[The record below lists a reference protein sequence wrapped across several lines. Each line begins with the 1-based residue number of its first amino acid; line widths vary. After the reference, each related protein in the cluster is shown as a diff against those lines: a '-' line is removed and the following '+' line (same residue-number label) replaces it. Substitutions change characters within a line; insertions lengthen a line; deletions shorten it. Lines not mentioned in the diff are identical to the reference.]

1 VSRVWTDHFSGVQ
14 RKDSAHQSW
23 RSYTSPSHCP
33 SRSNLFIRA
42 ANSYRSIPV
51 TAGRW
56 RERDQR
62 QNSRRE
68 QTRASDCWERDSEAR
83 LRNSQDQTVR
93 ATIVGSKS
101 GRPMQMCDRTS
112 QNHRGYYH
120 AMMCSGD
127 LPQFYMMNISIQ
139 IRVKS
144 LQRMEMMGTPIASCS
159 FRQRAG
165 RLDQRSNTNQAR
177 VRHLNTTE
185 RRLDARYVEDMS
197 W

>member
-1 VSRVWTDHFSGVQ
+1 
-14 RKDSAHQSW
+14 
-23 RSYTSPSHCP
+23 
-33 SRSNLFIRA
+33 
-42 ANSYRSIPV
+42 
-51 TAGRW
+51 
-56 RERDQR
+56 
-62 QNSRRE
+62 
-68 QTRASDCWERDSEAR
+68 
-83 LRNSQDQTVR
+83 
-93 ATIVGSKS
+93 
-101 GRPMQMCDRTS
+101 MQMCDRTS

-139 IRVKS
+139 IRMRS

-197 W
+197 WESVFHDRQGKLYPKKVVTRLGEVSLHRWRTCISEELQLRTTCWYKNRHSANKEDKQDCWRNFDRSKPPCLTRLKLRCDCKASVALHEYDMFAIAHEELCIH